1 MNRKRIHETENREME
16 LMSLLKEKQLS
27 VYQCAKES
35 HIPYTTLSDIVKGK
49 TRIEK
54 CTAETIYKLARTL
67 HVTMEELL
75 TECCREDENTPNLK
89 DFEIYKSNI
98 CHLVKDKGD
107 MDFIIDILKE
117 NQIRTYW
124 ERQWYR
130 ESFYLLAMVDYLS
143 RENGLPLCND
153 YEDIRNCKL
162 SEPLY
167 PRDIILAAKLDGFL
181 DRKEQCLKEAIPE
194 FLRFNIIESE
204 IRNVC

>member
-1 MNRKRIHETENREME
+1 ME
-16 LMSLLKEKQLS
+16 LMNLLKERQLS

-35 HIPYTTLSDIVKGK
+35 HVPYTTLSDIVKGK

-67 HVTMEELL
+67 HVAMEELL
-75 TECCREDENTPNLK
+75 EECFGENENVSDLR

-107 MDFIIDILKE
+107 IDFIIDILEE
-117 NQIRTYW
+117 NQIRIYW
-124 ERQWYR
+124 ERKWYR
-130 ESFYLLAMVDYLS
+130 ESFYLLAMIDYLS

-153 YEDIRNCKL
+153 YEDIRRCTL

-167 PRDIILAAKLDGFL
+167 PRDIILAAKLDDSL
-181 DRKEQCLKEAIPE
+181 DKREQCLKEAIPE

>member
-1 MNRKRIHETENREME
+1 MNLT
-16 LMSLLKEKQLS
+16 SLLRERQLS

-35 HIPYTTLSDIVKGK
+35 TVPYTTLLDIVKGK

-54 CTAETIYKLARTL
+54 CTAETLYKLATTL
-67 HVTMEELL
+67 NVAMEELL
-75 TECCREDENTPNLK
+75 AECFRENENTSDSR

-107 MDFIIDILKE
+107 IDFIIDTLKE

-124 ERQWYR
+124 ERKWYR

-143 RENGLPLCND
+143 RENDLPLCND
-153 YEDIRNCKL
+153 YEDIRNCAL
-162 SEPLY
+162 PEPLY
-167 PRDIILAAKLDGFL
+167 PRDVILAAKLDASL
-181 DRKEQCLKEAIPE
+181 DVKEQCLKEAIPE
-194 FLRFNIIESE
+194 FMRFNIIESE

>member
-1 MNRKRIHETENREME
+1 MENREME
-16 LMSLLKEKQLS
+16 LMNLLKEKQLS

-35 HIPYTTLSDIVKGK
+35 HVPYTTLSDIVKGK

-67 HVTMEELL
+67 HLTMEELL
-75 TECCREDENTPNLK
+75 TECFKEDGNAPNLR

-107 MDFIIDILKE
+107 IDFIIDTLKE
-117 NQIRTYW
+117 KQIRTYW

-153 YEDIRNCKL
+153 YEDIRNCTL
-162 SEPLY
+162 PEPLY
-167 PRDIILAAKLDGFL
+167 PWDVVLAAKLDGSL
-181 DRKEQCLKEAIPE
+181 DMKKQCLKEAIPE

>member
-1 MNRKRIHETENREME
+1 ME
-16 LMSLLKEKQLS
+16 LMNLLKEKQLS

-35 HIPYTTLSDIVKGK
+35 QVPYTTLSDIVKGK

-75 TECCREDENTPNLK
+75 TECFKEDENAPNLR

-107 MDFIIDILKE
+107 IDFIIDTLKE

-153 YEDIRNCKL
+153 YEDIRNCTL
-162 SEPLY
+162 PEPLY
-167 PRDIILAAKLDGFL
+167 PWDVVLAAKLDGSL
-181 DRKEQCLKEAIPE
+181 DMKKQCLKEAIPE

>member
-1 MNRKRIHETENREME
+1 MNLT
-16 LMSLLKEKQLS
+16 SLLRERQLS

-35 HIPYTTLSDIVKGK
+35 TVPYTTLLDIVKGK

-54 CTAETIYKLARTL
+54 CTAETLYKLATTL
-67 HVTMEELL
+67 NVAMEELL
-75 TECCREDENTPNLK
+75 AECFRENENTSDSR

-107 MDFIIDILKE
+107 INFIIDTLKE

-124 ERQWYR
+124 ERKWYR

-143 RENGLPLCND
+143 RENDLPLCND
-153 YEDIRNCKL
+153 YEDIRNCAL
-162 SEPLY
+162 PEPLY
-167 PRDIILAAKLDGFL
+167 PRDVILAAKLDASL
-181 DRKEQCLKEAIPE
+181 DVKEQCLKEAIPE
-194 FLRFNIIESE
+194 FMRFNIIESE

>member
-1 MNRKRIHETENREME
+1 ME
-16 LMSLLKEKQLS
+16 LMSLLKERQLS

-35 HIPYTTLSDIVKGK
+35 HVPYTTLSDIVKGK

-54 CTAETIYKLARTL
+54 CTVETIYKLARTL

-75 TECCREDENTPNLK
+75 TDFFNEDENAPNLR

-107 MDFIIDILKE
+107 IDFIIDILKE

-143 RENGLPLCND
+143 RENELPLCND

-167 PRDIILAAKLDGFL
+167 PKDIILAAKLDNSIGK
-181 DRKEQCLKEAIPE
+181 KEQCLKEAIPE

>member
-1 MNRKRIHETENREME
+1 ME
-16 LMSLLKEKQLS
+16 LMNLLKEKQLS

-35 HIPYTTLSDIVKGK
+35 HVPYTTLSDIVKGK

-67 HVTMEELL
+67 HLTMEELL
-75 TECCREDENTPNLK
+75 TECFKEDGNAPNLR

-107 MDFIIDILKE
+107 IDFIIDTLKE
-117 NQIRTYW
+117 KQIRTYW

-153 YEDIRNCKL
+153 YEDIRNCTL
-162 SEPLY
+162 PEPLY
-167 PRDIILAAKLDGFL
+167 PWDVVLAAKLDGSL
-181 DRKEQCLKEAIPE
+181 DMKKQCLKEAIPE

>member
-1 MNRKRIHETENREME
+1 ME
-16 LMSLLKEKQLS
+16 LRSLLKERQLS

-35 HIPYTTLSDIVKGK
+35 HVPYTTLSDIVKGK

-54 CTAETIYKLARTL
+54 CTAETLYKLAKTL
-67 HVTMEELL
+67 NVTMEELL
-75 TECCREDENTPNLK
+75 TEYLGENESVPDIR

-107 MDFIIDILKE
+107 IEFIIDILQE
-117 NQIRTYW
+117 NQIRIYW

-153 YEDIRNCKL
+153 YEDIRNCTL
-162 SEPLY
+162 PEPLY
-167 PRDIILAAKLDGFL
+167 PRDVILAAKLNASL
-181 DRKEQCLKEAIPE
+181 DMKEQCLKEAIPE
-194 FLRFNIIESE
+194 FLRFNIVESE

>member
-1 MNRKRIHETENREME
+1 ME
-16 LMSLLKEKQLS
+16 LMNLLKEKQLS

-35 HIPYTTLSDIVKGK
+35 HVPYTTLSDIVKGK

-67 HVTMEELL
+67 HLTMEELL
-75 TECCREDENTPNLK
+75 TECFKEDENAPNLR

-107 MDFIIDILKE
+107 IDFIIDILKE

-153 YEDIRNCKL
+153 YEDIRNCTL
-162 SEPLY
+162 PEPLY
-167 PRDIILAAKLDGFL
+167 PWDIVLAAKLDGSL
-181 DRKEQCLKEAIPE
+181 DMKKQCLKEAIPE

>member
-1 MNRKRIHETENREME
+1 ME
-16 LMSLLKEKQLS
+16 LTSLLREKQLS

-35 HIPYTTLSDIVKGK
+35 SVPYTTLLDIVKGK

-54 CTAETIYKLARTL
+54 CAAETIYKLAKTL
-67 HVTMEELL
+67 DVTMEELL
-75 TECCREDENTPNLK
+75 EECFKENENIPDTR

-107 MDFIIDILKE
+107 IEFIIDTLKE

-124 ERQWYR
+124 ERKWYR

-143 RENGLPLCND
+143 RENDLPLCND
-153 YEDIRNCKL
+153 FEDIRNCTL

-167 PRDIILAAKLDGFL
+167 PRDVILAAKLDASL
-181 DRKEQCLKEAIPE
+181 DVKEQCLKEAIPE
-194 FLRFNIIESE
+194 FMRFNIVESE

>member
-1 MNRKRIHETENREME
+1 MK
-16 LMSLLKEKQLS
+16 LAGLLREKQLS

-35 HIPYTTLSDIVKGK
+35 SVPYTTLLDIVKGK

-54 CTAETIYKLARTL
+54 CTAETIYKLAKTL
-67 HVTMEELL
+67 NVAMEELL
-75 TECCREDENTPNLK
+75 AESFKGNESTPDSR

-107 MDFIIDILKE
+107 IEFIIDTLKE
-117 NQIRTYW
+117 NKIRTYW
-124 ERQWYR
+124 ERKWYR

-143 RENGLPLCND
+143 RENDLPLCND
-153 YEDIRNCKL
+153 YEDIRNCTL

-167 PRDIILAAKLDGFL
+167 PRDVILAAKLDASL
-181 DRKEQCLKEAIPE
+181 DVKEQCLKEAIPE
-194 FLRFNIIESE
+194 FMRFNIVESE

>member
-1 MNRKRIHETENREME
+1 MNIKITSKDVEATEAI
-16 LMSLLKEKQLS
+16 KAYVEKK
-27 VYQCAKES
+27 VE
-35 HIPYTTLSDIVKGK
+35 
-49 TRIEK
+49 R
-54 CTAETIYKLARTL
+54 
-67 HVTMEELL
+67 
-75 TECCREDENTPNLK
+75 
-89 DFEIYKSNI
+89 
-98 CHLVKDKGD
+98 LVKYFGDEFDITVTIKSQKNEQIAEIFLNAGNKYKAVTAHKDLYASIDKD
-107 MDFIIDILKE
+107 IDILKE

-153 YEDIRNCKL
+153 YEDIRNCTL
-162 SEPLY
+162 PEPLY
-167 PRDIILAAKLDGFL
+167 PWDVVLAAKLDDSL

>member
-1 MNRKRIHETENREME
+1 ME
-16 LMSLLKEKQLS
+16 LMNLLKEKQLS

-35 HIPYTTLSDIVKGK
+35 HVPYTTLSDIVKGK

-67 HVTMEELL
+67 HLTMEELL
-75 TECCREDENTPNLK
+75 TECFKEDENAPNLR

-107 MDFIIDILKE
+107 IDFIIDTLKE
-117 NQIRTYW
+117 KQIRAYW

-153 YEDIRNCKL
+153 YEDIRNCTL
-162 SEPLY
+162 PEPLY
-167 PRDIILAAKLDGFL
+167 PWDVVLAAKLDGSL
-181 DRKEQCLKEAIPE
+181 DMKKQCLKEAIPE

>member
-1 MNRKRIHETENREME
+1 ME
-16 LMSLLKEKQLS
+16 LSSLLKQKQLS
-27 VYQCAKES
+27 IYQCAKES
-35 HIPYTTLSDIVKGK
+35 HIPYSTLSDILRGK
-49 TRIEK
+49 TKIEK

-75 TECCREDENTPNLK
+75 SECFKEDKNASNLG

-107 MDFIIDILKE
+107 IDFIIDILKE

-124 ERQWYR
+124 ERKWYR

-153 YEDIRNCKL
+153 YEDIRNCTL
-162 SEPLY
+162 PEPLY
-167 PRDIILAAKLDGFL
+167 PRDVILAAKLDASL
-181 DRKEQCLKEAIPE
+181 DQKEQCLKEAIPE

>member
-1 MNRKRIHETENREME
+1 ME

-35 HIPYTTLSDIVKGK
+35 HVPYTTLSDIVKGK

-75 TECCREDENTPNLK
+75 TECFREDENAPNLR
-89 DFEIYKSNI
+89 DFEIYKSNV

-124 ERQWYR
+124 KRQWYR

-167 PRDIILAAKLDGFL
+167 PRDILLAAKLDGSF
-181 DRKEQCLKEAIPE
+181 DMREQCRKEAIPE

>member
-1 MNRKRIHETENREME
+1 M
-16 LMSLLKEKQLS
+16 
-27 VYQCAKES
+27 
-35 HIPYTTLSDIVKGK
+35 
-49 TRIEK
+49 
-54 CTAETIYKLARTL
+54 
-67 HVTMEELL
+67 TMEELL
-75 TECCREDENTPNLK
+75 TECFKEDENAPNLR

-107 MDFIIDILKE
+107 IDFIIDILKE

-143 RENGLPLCND
+143 RENELPLCND
-153 YEDIRNCKL
+153 YEDIRNCTL

-167 PRDIILAAKLDGFL
+167 PWDVVLAAKLDGSL
-181 DRKEQCLKEAIPE
+181 DMKEQCLKEAIPE

>member
-1 MNRKRIHETENREME
+1 MRLNGLLRER
-16 LMSLLKEKQLS
+16 QLS

-35 HIPYTTLSDIVKGK
+35 NVPYTTLLDIVKGK

-54 CTAETIYKLARTL
+54 CTAETLYKLAKTL
-67 HVTMEELL
+67 DVSMEELL
-75 TECCREDENTPNLK
+75 IECFKENEKTSDSR

-107 MDFIIDILKE
+107 IDFIIDVLKK
-117 NQIRTYW
+117 NQIRIYW
-124 ERQWYR
+124 ERKWYP

-143 RENGLPLCND
+143 KENDLPLCND
-153 YEDIRNCKL
+153 YEDIRNCTL

-167 PRDIILAAKLDGFL
+167 PRDVILAAKLDTSL
-181 DRKEQCLKEAIPE
+181 DVKEQCLKEAIPE
-194 FLRFNIIESE
+194 FMKYNIIESE

>member
-1 MNRKRIHETENREME
+1 MR
-16 LMSLLKEKQLS
+16 LSSLLREKQLS

-35 HIPYTTLSDIVKGK
+35 NVPYTTLLDIVKGK

-54 CTAETIYKLARTL
+54 CMAETLYKLAKTL
-67 HVTMEELL
+67 DVSMEELL
-75 TECCREDENTPNLK
+75 AECFRENQNTPDSR

-107 MDFIIDILKE
+107 IDFIIDTLKE
-117 NQIRTYW
+117 NKIRIYW
-124 ERQWYR
+124 ERKWYP

-143 RENGLPLCND
+143 RENDLPLCND
-153 YEDIRNCKL
+153 YEDIRNCAL

-167 PRDIILAAKLDGFL
+167 PRDVILATKLDASL
-181 DRKEQCLKEAIPE
+181 DVKEQCLKEAIPE
-194 FLRFNIIESE
+194 FMRFNIVESE

>member
-1 MNRKRIHETENREME
+1 MRLNGLLRER
-16 LMSLLKEKQLS
+16 QLS

-35 HIPYTTLSDIVKGK
+35 NVPYTTLLDIVKGK

-54 CTAETIYKLARTL
+54 CTAETLYKLAKTL
-67 HVTMEELL
+67 DVSMEELL
-75 TECCREDENTPNLK
+75 IECFKENEKTSDSR

-107 MDFIIDILKE
+107 IDFIIDVLKK
-117 NQIRTYW
+117 NQIRIYW
-124 ERQWYR
+124 ERKWYP

-143 RENGLPLCND
+143 RENDLPLCND
-153 YEDIRNCKL
+153 YEDIRNCTL

-167 PRDIILAAKLDGFL
+167 PRDVILAAKLDASL
-181 DRKEQCLKEAIPE
+181 DVKEQCLKEAIPE
-194 FLRFNIIESE
+194 FMKYNIIESE

>member
-1 MNRKRIHETENREME
+1 ME
-16 LMSLLKEKQLS
+16 LMSLLKEKRLS

-35 HIPYTTLSDIVKGK
+35 HIPYTTLSDIVKRK

-75 TECCREDENTPNLK
+75 TECSREEENAPNLR

-124 ERQWYR
+124 KRQWYR

-167 PRDIILAAKLDGFL
+167 PRDVLLAAKLGDAF
-181 DRKEQCLKEAIPE
+181 DMREQCRKEAIPE
-194 FLRFNIIESE
+194 FLRFNIIEGE

>member
-1 MNRKRIHETENREME
+1 MKLT
-16 LMSLLKEKQLS
+16 SLLQERQLS

-35 HIPYTTLSDIVKGK
+35 TVPYTTLLDIVKGK

-54 CTAETIYKLARTL
+54 CTAETLYKLAKTL
-67 HVTMEELL
+67 NVAMEELL
-75 TECCREDENTPNLK
+75 AECFRENENTSDSG

-98 CHLVKDKGD
+98 CHLVKDRGD
-107 MDFIIDILKE
+107 IDFIIDVLKE

-124 ERQWYR
+124 ERKWYR

-143 RENGLPLCND
+143 RENDLPLCND
-153 YEDIRNCKL
+153 YEDIRNCTL

-167 PRDIILAAKLDGFL
+167 PRDVILAAKLDASL
-181 DRKEQCLKEAIPE
+181 DVKEQCFKEAIPE
-194 FLRFNIIESE
+194 FMRFNIIESE